1 MKFKLILLITVLL
14 LLSLS
19 TAYAGN
25 ETRSGTAGAS
35 ELLIPYGSRGTA
47 MGGAVLSTVSGLESM
62 YWNPA
67 GLASMEST
75 EVMFS
80 YMPYLADIDVNFF
93 GIATNVEG
101 FGTIGFGAKVI
112 SIGDIEETTDEL
124 PDGSGR
130 FFSPTLLVL
139 NATYSKV
146 MTANVSFGLTAM
158 YISESIFEVS
168 ASGLAFD
175 VGFIYDPRWNGVS
188 MGITI
193 KNYGAEMEFTGDG
206 FDQEVGQRPF
216 SPSGAKFDLPSSINV
231 GMAYDFMNEGL
242 NFASFSGTFQSNNYS
257 QDIFHGG
264 AEYVYDSKYSLRGGY
279 SYSEQDEYIYG
290 LSFGAGLSLPI
301 GEDAMLR
308 FDYTWMET
316 DVDAL
321 DANQYFT
328 LTASF

>member
-1 MKFKLILLITVLL
+1 MKCKIILLITVLL

-47 MGGAVLSTVSGLESM
+47 MGGSVISTASGLEAM
-62 YWNPA
+62 FWNPA
-67 GLASMEST
+67 GLASMEGS

-80 YMPYLADIDVNFF
+80 HMPYLADIDVDFF
-93 GIATNVEG
+93 GIATKVEG
-101 FGTIGFGAKVI
+101 FGTLGFGAKLI
-112 SIGDIEETTDEL
+112 SIGDIEETTTTM
-124 PDGSGR
+124 PDGTGR
-130 FFSPTLLVL
+130 FFSPSFLVM
-139 NATYSKV
+139 NVTYSKV
-146 MTANVSFGLTAM
+146 MTANVSFGLSAM
-158 YISESIFEVS
+158 YISENIFDVS
-168 ASGLAFD
+168 ATGMAFD
-175 VGFIYDPRWNGVS
+175 VGFIYEPRWNGVS

-193 KNYGAEMEFTGDG
+193 KNYGAEMEFSGIG
-206 FDQEVGQRPF
+206 FDRVVDQRPL
-216 SPSGAKFDLPSSINV
+216 SPKGAKFDLPSSINI

-242 NFASFSGTFQSNNYS
+242 NFASLSGTFQSNNYS

-264 AEYVYDSKYSLRGGY
+264 AEYVYDDKYSLRGGY
-279 SYSEQDEYIYG
+279 SYSEQDDYMYG

-301 GEDAMLR
+301 GEDATLR

-316 DVDAL
+316 DVSVL

-328 LTASF
+328 LTANF